1 MKLGVNIDHIA
12 TLRNARGEN
21 FPSPVHAAFV
31 VLDAGASNVTC
42 HLREDRRHIRDSD
55 VRIISELTKRLNLEM
70 SADEKIVEIA
80 IDIMPR
86 SVTIVPEKRKELT
99 TEGGL
104 DIAADIKRYKNITET
119 FKFKSS
125 DSITSAFIEPDLRQT
140 DAAMEAGFDFIEI
153 HTGRYAGETT
163 ETGRAKELS
172 RIKAA
177 VEYAL
182 KIGLKVN
189 AGHGLDYKNIYDIA
203 LIDGFEEFNIGFS
216 IVSKAVFDGLES
228 AVKEMLGI
236 IKAAEFAKFQSIKK
250 TQIPSLRGA

>member
-31 VLDAGASNVTC
+31 VLEAGASNVTC
-42 HLREDRRHIRDSD
+42 HLREDRRHIKDED
-55 VRIISELTKRLNLEM
+55 VRVISKLTKRLNLEM
-70 SADEKIVEIA
+70 SAEEKIVEIA

-104 DIAADIKRYKNITET
+104 DVAADIKRYKNITEA
-119 FKFKSS
+119 FKFKSF
-125 DSITSAFIEPDLRQT
+125 DSITSAFIEPDTKQA
-140 DAAMEAGFDFIEI
+140 DAAKDAGFDFIEI

-163 ETGRAKELS
+163 GEGKTKELS
-172 RIKAA
+172 RIKTA

-216 IVSKAVFDGLES
+216 IVSKAVFKGLEA

-236 IKAAEFAKFQSIKK
+236 IKAAEFAKLQCREK
-250 TQIPSLRGA
+250 GAENLK

>member
-21 FPSPVHAAFV
+21 FPSPVHAAFT
-31 VLDAGASNVTC
+31 VLEAGASNVTC
-42 HLREDRRHIRDSD
+42 HLREDRRHIRDND

-70 SADEKIVEIA
+70 SADDKIVKIA
-80 IDIMPR
+80 LDIMPR

-104 DIAADIKRYKNITET
+104 DVGGDIKRFKNITES
-119 FKFKSS
+119 FKLKSA
-125 DSITSAFIEPDLRQT
+125 DSIASAFIEPDVKQAE
-140 DAAMEAGFDFIEI
+140 AAKEAGFDFIEI
-153 HTGRYAGETT
+153 HTGRYAGAANESD
-163 ETGRAKELS
+163 RIKELK
-172 RIKAA
+172 RIKEA
-177 VEYAL
+177 VGYAL

-216 IVSKAVFDGLES
+216 IVSKAVFEGLGR
-228 AVKEMLGI
+228 AVEKMLEI
-236 IKAAEFAKFQSIKK
+236 IKAADFAKLEKAK
-250 TQIPSLRGA
+250 

>member
-31 VLDAGASNVTC
+31 VLEAGASNVTC
-42 HLREDRRHIRDSD
+42 HLREDRRHIRDND
-55 VRIISELTKRLNLEM
+55 VRIISELTKKLNLEM

-86 SVTIVPEKRKELT
+86 SVTVVPEKRKELT

-104 DIAADIKRYKNITET
+104 DVAADIKRYKNITEA

-125 DSITSAFIEPDLRQT
+125 DSITSAFIEPDLRQI

-153 HTGRYAGETT
+153 HTGRYAGETN
-163 ETGRAKELS
+163 ETGRAKELEK
-172 RIKAA
+172 IKRA
-177 VEYAL
+177 VEHAL

-189 AGHGLDYKNIYDIA
+189 AGHGLDYKNICDMA
-203 LIDGFEEFNIGFS
+203 LIGGFEEFNIGFS

-250 TQIPSLRGA
+250 TQIQSLRGA